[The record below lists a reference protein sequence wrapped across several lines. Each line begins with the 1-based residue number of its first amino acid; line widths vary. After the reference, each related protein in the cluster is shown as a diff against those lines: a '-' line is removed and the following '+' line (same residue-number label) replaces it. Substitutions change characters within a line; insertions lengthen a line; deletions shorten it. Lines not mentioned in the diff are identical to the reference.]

1 MENQK
6 VGSVP
11 RAKNAGPYS
20 PTVHIAREGSPGHA
34 ALMPTAT
41 QWHLTVANFPV
52 TFLIPLLGL
61 LLWIAH
67 SYFTLS
73 GNGPQWARW
82 GARLGCLALVPL
94 AIVATYYWW
103 FSFVPRPVHP
113 HFSDRR
119 PVDVYAMV
127 NIFVGLLAWAMFA
140 VLEPLLMGLGVRLE
154 RRRNRLRP
162 QGEPVAPQAS

>member
-6 VGSVP
+6 VGGVP
-11 RAKNAGPYS
+11 KAKTRVLNS
-20 PTVHIAREGSPGHA
+20 PTLHIARKDSHRYGA
-34 ALMPTAT
+34 MMPMGT
-41 QWHLTVANFPV
+41 HLTLANFLIA
-52 TFLIPLLGL
+52 FLIPLLGL
-61 LLWIAH
+61 LLWMAH

-82 GARLGCLALVPL
+82 GARFGCLALVPL

-113 HFSDRR
+113 HFYDRR

-127 NIFVGLLAWAMFA
+127 NIFVGLLVWAMFA
-140 VLEPLLMGLGVRLE
+140 VLEPLLMGLGAHLE

-162 QGEPVAPQAS
+162 QGEPAAPQAS

>member
-1 MENQK
+1 MACCHDADRYPMASHRCESSSYFSDPAARATTLDRALILYIVGK
-6 VGSVP
+6 RTAVGS
-11 RAKNAGPYS
+11 
-20 PTVHIAREGSPGHA
+20 
-34 ALMPTAT
+34 L
-41 QWHLTVANFPV
+41 
-52 TFLIPLLGL
+52 
-61 LLWIAH
+61 
-67 SYFTLS
+67 
-73 GNGPQWARW
+73 

-94 AIVATYYWW
+94 AIVATYCWW

-113 HFSDRR
+113 HFYDRR

-162 QGEPVAPQAS
+162 QGEPVAPQAF

>member
-1 MENQK
+1 M
-6 VGSVP
+6 
-11 RAKNAGPYS
+11 
-20 PTVHIAREGSPGHA
+20 
-34 ALMPTAT
+34 MPTAT
-41 QWHLTVANFPV
+41 QWHLTVANLPV

-113 HFSDRR
+113 HFYDRR

-127 NIFVGLLAWAMFA
+127 NVFVGLLAWAMFA